1 MIEQVNL
8 LMANLPIIAGA
19 PNLADWV
26 TAHVWPEFIS
36 SKVAMS
42 RILKHGEDFKG
53 SASEALSVYSVIRAY
68 LQKFQML
75 GHHDLEF
82 AMKVQSFLAICS
94 LIDELRSTMG
104 DGPIDPDSIHNKV
117 VLHLTSFVAAYGEQ
131 GFLPK
136 HHYTLHLSQCA
147 RRHSCLLSTFV
158 HERRHKL
165 IKRYATQ
172 IANAGAWFE
181 RTISCDQTLAHLNH
195 MLGQDEEDLP
205 TFLISCRLRL
215 LPAWKPASNV
225 VILSLQDFL
234 SAEVDRG
241 LTSKR
246 AILASGRMCKE
257 KDIVGFF
264 HEGVS
269 KIGQIRLHVHV
280 NHGLFSLITVCDAG
294 NDINCFVMSEDDH
307 VWTKTDQI
315 IGCYVYRWDSHDT
328 ITVVPPH
335 A

>member
-82 AMKVQSFLAICS
+82 AMKAQSFLAICS

-104 DGPIDPDSIHNKV
+104 DGPIDPDSIHDKV

-131 GFLPK
+131 GFTQTSL
-136 HHYTLHLSQCA
+136 HVTLVTMRTSSQ
-147 RRHSCLLSTFV
+147 
-158 HERRHKL
+158 
-165 IKRYATQ
+165 
-172 IANAGAWFE
+172 
-181 RTISCDQTLAHLNH
+181 
-195 MLGQDEEDLP
+195 LP
-205 TFLISCRLRL
+205 TQHICTRAAAQADQEICHANCQCWRMVRTDHLLR
-215 LPAWKPASNV
+215 PN
-225 VILSLQDFL
+225 
-234 SAEVDRG
+234 
-241 LTSKR
+241 
-246 AILASGRMCKE
+246 SGAPQSYARP
-257 KDIVGFF
+257 
-264 HEGVS
+264 
-269 KIGQIRLHVHV
+269 R
-280 NHGLFSLITVCDAG
+280 
-294 NDINCFVMSEDDH
+294 
-307 VWTKTDQI
+307 
-315 IGCYVYRWDSHDT
+315 
-328 ITVVPPH
+328 
-335 A
+335 